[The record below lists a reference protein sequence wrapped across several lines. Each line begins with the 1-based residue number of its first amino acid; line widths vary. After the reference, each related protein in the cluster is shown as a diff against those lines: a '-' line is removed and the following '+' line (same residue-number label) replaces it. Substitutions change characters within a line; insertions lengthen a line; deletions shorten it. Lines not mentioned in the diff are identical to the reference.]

1 MKGRDFIPQYGYRI
15 KNIEAGSIFEYN
27 CGVREYLDTT
37 PAMLSNSLFTKY
49 LEKIG
54 LKANKR
60 DYTRD
65 VICILF
71 DYGTRSAKEERKHLD
86 KQYEVFKKKR
96 NDYTKERSTKIEE
109 FYKKQYKKLESNPDK
124 FIKKSK
130 QQLRESFYVDGVDV
144 TYDDYGKDGKI
155 KHSETIHYRMLYRTP
170 GKAKKGSCMFIRE
183 ELYEKAHD
191 FLWMGYTL
199 PEHNAPIVEIG
210 AYSSLITSSII
221 DEIKINPENILIL
234 KDYDSEFITDVI
246 SIETD
251 ENKQC
256 HALKRSNYT
265 LKNTMF
271 DGQSLI
277 DSSIFPAL
285 GNGYVLLRQHMFK
298 SAAFKTHI
306 QKFFKDYYVDR
317 YDTATIKDMFGNEH
331 LVKDIKLITTDNSCK
346 FLKFGFTYEYWCD
359 KIHEQDDY
367 FGIVKTAH
375 KSKLGNVQQMSYQMV
390 SALEIGCMNGVLS
403 YTSDYVDRLKNDDG
417 EFLKYLHDNQ
427 NFANDYEVLIALVE
441 HNSDFIHCDYYKERK
456 RHIIDNYLY
465 NLKFGKLLQDADNL
479 VIVGSPYAMLMY
491 SVGLDP
497 ETDPTFKAEDETMQC
512 YTARFRDGE
521 YLAEFRSPF
530 NSRNNL
536 GYVHNHYH
544 EYFDKY
550 FDFGKQI
557 IAVNMVH
564 TPWQPRNN
572 GSDQDSDMVYVT
584 NQKDIVACAK
594 KFYKNYLTIENN
606 IPKEKNI
613 YDGNIK
619 NFVKIDN
626 NLASSQM
633 GIGESSNIAALAE
646 CYAQNSTNPVFDDCS
661 CILAVIAQCCIDNS
675 KRHYNLNINDE
686 IRRIK
691 RIIIDNFLKDGN
703 MVVYN
708 DDGTPD
714 KKCIYPLFWYQ
725 IKKKND
731 ARNGSKNFDSKKLS
745 DKINLRLKAPMNLVA
760 QFKAERKDHNTKTI
774 SISDFFVYHKLGETN
789 YRCKKVEALIENYS
803 LDLYRHETT
812 SYNDVTEVKS
822 AELLLRKDFN
832 DLVNDIRKISLS
844 SKYVGLISW
853 LIDRSF
859 TLSPGMKRNY
869 EKYET
874 KLDKNRSIL
883 FKVLYTV
890 NRDAFLQCFKKKMN
904 DQFH

>member
-1 MKGRDFIPQYGYRI
+1 MVSIPQYGYRI
-15 KNIEAGSIFEYN
+15 KNIQAGSIFEYN

-37 PAMLSNSLFTKY
+37 PAMLSNSLFVDY

-60 DYTRD
+60 DFTRD

-71 DYGTRSAKEERKHLD
+71 DYGSRSADDEKKHLD
-86 KQYEVFKKKR
+86 KQYESFKKKK
-96 NDYTKERSTKIEE
+96 NELSEGKIKKTED
-109 FYKKQYKKLESNPDK
+109 FYAKQYEKLEKNPEK

-130 QQLRESFYVDGVDV
+130 QQLREDFYTNGVDV
-144 TYDDYGKDGKI
+144 TYDDRGQDGHI
-155 KHSETIHYRMLYRTP
+155 KRRETIHYRMLYRTP
-170 GKAKKGSCMFIRE
+170 GKAKKGACMFIRQE
-183 ELYEKAHD
+183 MYDKAHD
-191 FLWMGYTL
+191 FLWMGYKM

-221 DEIKINPENILIL
+221 DRIELNPENILIL
-234 KDYDSEFITDVI
+234 KDYDSEFVTDVV

-256 HALKRSNYT
+256 HAVRRDNYT

-277 DSSIFPAL
+277 DDSVFPVY
-285 GNGYVLLRQHMFK
+285 GDGYVLLRQHMFK

-306 QKFFKDYYVDR
+306 QKFFKDFYGDN

-331 LVKDIKLITTDNSCK
+331 RVKDIKLITTDNSTK
-346 FLKFGFTYEYWCD
+346 WLKFGFTYEYWCK
-359 KIHEQDDY
+359 KIHEQGDL
-367 FGIVKTAH
+367 FGVVKTAH

-390 SALEIGCMNGVLS
+390 SALEIQCMDSVLS
-403 YTSDYVDRLKNDDG
+403 YTSNYVDRLKNDDG

-427 NFANDYEVLIALVE
+427 NFSNDYEVLEALV
-441 HNSDFIHCDYYKERK
+441 NYNPDFVYCDYYKERK
-456 RHIIDNYLY
+456 RHIIDNYIY
-465 NLKFGKLLQDADNL
+465 NLHFGKLLQDADNL

-491 SVGLDP
+491 TVGLDP
-497 ETDPTFKAEDETMQC
+497 ETDPTFEVEDGAMQC

-521 YLAEFRSPF
+521 HLAEFRSPF
-530 NSRNNL
+530 NSRGNL
-536 GYVHNHYH
+536 GSIHNHYH

-550 FDFGKQI
+550 FDFGRQI

-572 GSDQDSDMVYVT
+572 GADQDSDMVYVT
-584 NQKDIVACAK
+584 NQKDIVACAQ
-594 KFYKNYLTIENN
+594 KFYKTYPTIENN
-606 IPKEKNI
+606 VPKEKNI
-613 YDGNIK
+613 YDGKIK
-619 NFVKIDN
+619 NFAKIDN
-626 NLASSQM
+626 NLASSQRA
-633 GIGESSNIAALAE
+633 IGESSNVAALAG
-646 CYAQNSTNPVFDDCS
+646 CYAQNSSNAVFEDCA
-661 CILAVIAQCCIDNS
+661 CILSVVAQIAIDNS
-675 KRHYNLNINDE
+675 KRRYDMSITDE
-686 IRRIK
+686 IRRLKKLIL
-691 RIIIDNFLKDGN
+691 DNYLLDEN

-708 DDGTPD
+708 EDGTVD

-731 ARNGSKNFDSKKLS
+731 ARNGSKSFDARKLS
-745 DKINLRLKAPMNLVA
+745 DKINLRLKAPMNSVA
-760 QFKAERKDHNTKTI
+760 QFKADRKIQNTKTI
-774 SISDFFVYHKLGETN
+774 SISEFFVQHKLGEAN
-789 YRCKKVEALIENYS
+789 YKCKKVEALIEDYS
-803 LDLYRHETT
+803 LDLYKHETAG
-812 SYNDVTEVKS
+812 YNDLSDVRNT
-822 AELLLRKDFN
+822 ELLLRKDFD
-832 DLVNDIRKISLS
+832 DLVNDIRQISLS

-859 TLSPGMKRNY
+859 TLSAGMKRNY

-890 NRDAFLQCFKKKMN
+890 NRDAFLQCFKEKKVE
-904 DQFH
+904 